1 MAIAR
6 NMATNP
12 ARQQLAANRRNAR
25 LSTGPRTASGKR
37 SVAVNALRHGLSIPV
52 FADPGL
58 GTEIAELA
66 ESIANGSTEPEV
78 QERARDVAAAQI
90 DVERVRHARHLVIA
104 RPAIGAPV
112 SKARVDA
119 MRKELKELLA
129 LDRYER
135 RAMSRRKSATRA
147 FQVVLLRSI
156 ISAQS
161 SEEKQDKRNC
171 K

>member
-12 ARQQLAANRRNAR
+12 ARQQFAANRRNAR

-58 GTEIAELA
+58 ATEIAELA
-66 ESIANGSTEPEV
+66 QRIANGSTDPEV
-78 QERARDVAAAQI
+78 QERACDVAVAQI
-90 DVERVRHARHLVIA
+90 DVERVRHARRLVIA
-104 RPAIGAPV
+104 RQAIGAP
-112 SKARVDA
+112 KARIDA
-119 MRKELKELLA
+119 MRKAFKELLA
-129 LDRYER
+129 LDRYGR

-147 FQVVLLRSI
+147 FQVALFRSVT
-156 ISAQS
+156 SAQS
-161 SEEKQDKRNC
+161 
-171 K
+171 